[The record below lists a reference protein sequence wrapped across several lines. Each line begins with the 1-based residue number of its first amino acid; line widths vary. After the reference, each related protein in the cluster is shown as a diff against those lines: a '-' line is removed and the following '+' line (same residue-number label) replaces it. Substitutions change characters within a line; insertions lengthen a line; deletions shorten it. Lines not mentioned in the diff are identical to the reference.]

1 MKTISVVTPCYNEE
15 GNVEELYRRTRDVIA
30 RAAPDCRY
38 EHIFIDNSSKDRTF
52 EILCRLAAS
61 DRNVKVIRNTRNFGH
76 LRSPHHALLEARGDA
91 VISLLSDLQ
100 DPPELIADMIAEWNK
115 GTPIVVGI
123 KKTSKESG
131 LMFALRTL
139 YYRVV
144 QRLAGIET
152 LEHFTGFGL
161 YDRKVM
167 EMVRRCDD
175 PYPYFRG
182 MISEIGLPHVELEY
196 EQQLRKRGKTKNNY
210 YTLYDMAMLGIT
222 TLSKVPLRL
231 ITFCGF
237 AGAAISMLVA
247 FVYLA
252 YKLLFWSRFSL
263 GIAPLVIGFFFMGS
277 LQLLFMGI
285 IGEYIG
291 NIQTQVQKRPL
302 VFERD
307 RINFEYEPGEP
318 LDAEPTMASASRS
331 GP

>member
-1 MKTISVVTPCYNEE
+1 MKTISVVSPCYNEE

-52 EILCRLAAS
+52 EILCRLAAA

-167 EMVRRCDD
+167 EMVRQCDD

-210 YTLYDMAMLGIT
+210 YTLYDIAMLGIT

-231 ITFCGF
+231 MTFCGF
-237 AGAAISMLVA
+237 AGAAVSMLVA
-247 FVYLA
+247 FIYLA

-277 LQLLFMGI
+277 MQLLFMGI

-307 RINFEYEPGEP
+307 RVNFEFPPGEP
-318 LDAEPTMASASRS
+318 ASAEKDVASAFRE
-331 GP
+331 P